1 MKEPKETKGP
11 VLEEKA
17 LLTVR
22 EASDVLHLS
31 YRKLFALTEQ
41 ENVPFLAMYK
51 TRKLIIKDELIRY
64 LKQPGAEEALKKK
77 WEQR

>member
-1 MKEPKETKGP
+1 MRDTRM
-11 VLEEKA
+11 EEKA

-31 YRKLFALTEQ
+31 YRKLYALTEQ
-41 ENVPFLAMYK
+41 PNVPFMAMYK

-64 LKQPGAEEALKKK
+64 LKQPGMKEALQKK
-77 WEQR
+77 WEK